1 MSPTPEL
8 VGLATLVVL
17 GAYFVFGLTGFGSTV
32 LALPLLAQLAP
43 LKFVVPL
50 LMLLDLAAFLAVG
63 VRGRRGIR
71 VDELGRVLPFALI
84 GMALGLTLLIQVA
97 EAKLLVGLG
106 VFVLAYALWGLLR
119 RGPAAALPRWSC
131 VPIGTAG
138 GALSALFGTGG
149 VLFAIYNA
157 GRISDKGEL
166 RASNA
171 AMIAFSGVVRI
182 VMFGATGLLAQE
194 GLWLFALLL
203 LPALFVG
210 LALGSRLHA
219 VVPAQTVVRAVHAV
233 LVLAGV
239 AVLVR
244 AFAG

>member
-1 MSPTPEL
+1 M
-8 VGLATLVVL
+8 AVVL

-32 LALPLLAQLAP
+32 IALPLLAQFAP

-71 VDELGRVLPFALI
+71 VDELGRVLPFALV
-84 GMALGLTLLIQVA
+84 GMGLGLTLLIQVA
-97 EAKLLVGLG
+97 ESRLLTALG
-106 VFVLAYALWGLLR
+106 VFVLLYALWGLTR
-119 RGPAAALPRWSC
+119 RGPVAEIPRWTC
-131 VPIGTAG
+131 VPIGLGG

-157 GRISDKGEL
+157 GRIRDKAAL

-171 AMIAFSGVVRI
+171 AMIAFSGVIRI
-182 VMFGATGLLAQE
+182 VLFAATGLLAQE
-194 GLWLFALLL
+194 GLWWFALLL
-203 LPALFVG
+203 LPALFAG

-219 VVPAQTVVRAVHAV
+219 AVPVQAVVRAVHGV
-233 LVLAGV
+233 LVLAGI
-239 AVLVR
+239 ALLVR
-244 AFAG
+244 ALG